1 MPSARLEAAGLALR
15 RAGPDDRDAVVA
27 LQRAAYARNR
37 ALLGREPLPL
47 LADYEQILRDYEV
60 WLAERGGLAG
70 ALILEPRQEDLL
82 IWSIATDPER
92 QSNGLGKAMLAAA
105 ETRARQLGLGTM
117 RLYTGATLQHLID
130 WYGRHGYV
138 VERIEQ
144 LSDRAITHMMKR
156 LDTN

>member
-15 RAGPDDRDAVVA
+15 RAGPDDRDAVVV
-27 LQRAAYARNR
+27 LQHAAYAPNR

-47 LADYEQILRDYEV
+47 LADYEQIFRDYEV
-60 WLAERGGLAG
+60 WLAERGGLVG
-70 ALILEPRQEDLL
+70 ALILEPQQEDLL

-92 QSNGLGKAMLAAA
+92 QTNGLGRAMLAAA
-105 ETRARQLGLGTM
+105 EARARQLGLGTM

-130 WYGRHGYV
+130 WYGRHGYL

>member
-1 MPSARLEAAGLALR
+1 
-15 RAGPDDRDAVVA
+15 
-27 LQRAAYARNR
+27 
-37 ALLGREPLPL
+37 
-47 LADYEQILRDYEV
+47 
-60 WLAERGGLAG
+60 
-70 ALILEPRQEDLL
+70 
-82 IWSIATDPER
+82 
-92 QSNGLGKAMLAAA
+92 
-105 ETRARQLGLGTM
+105 M